1 MSGPCD
7 VLCAGIVVA
16 DHVCAP
22 VDHVPAEGELVLTE
36 AMLLT
41 SGGCAA
47 NAAVALR
54 KMGVAAAVA
63 GRVGDDAFGP
73 IVKEMLAK
81 EKVDTSLLLSS
92 PGQPTSQTMIVNV
105 MGEDRR
111 FIHIFGA
118 NAVFTVADI
127 PFDRVRQ
134 CKVLYIGGY
143 LLMPGMRQN
152 ELMPLFKAAQAAGV
166 KTVLDVGVPGR
177 ADYLHRLDQL
187 LPHVDVF
194 LPNNDEGALIL
205 NEPDPVQQALAFHQ
219 MGAKNAVVTLGGDGA
234 VLVNKDVRVRAGVY
248 PVDYVDGSG
257 SGDAFDA
264 GFICGLLRGLNPID
278 CLKLASALGASC
290 VRGLGTT
297 SSIFSADE
305 CADFQVKHALK
316 VERV

>member
-1 MSGPCD
+1 MNGRSE

-22 VDHVPAEGELVLTE
+22 IDHVPAEGELVLTG

-41 SGGCAA
+41 IGGCAA

-54 KMGVAAAVA
+54 KMGVSAAVV
-63 GRVGDDAFGP
+63 GRVGEDAFGAT
-73 IVKEMLAK
+73 VKQLLDR
-81 EKVDTSLLLSS
+81 EKVDTSLLLTSH
-92 PGQPTSQTMIVNV
+92 GQPTSQTMIINV

-118 NAVFTVADI
+118 NAAFTAADI
-127 PFDRVRQ
+127 PFDRIRH
-134 CKVLYIGGY
+134 CKVLYLGGY

-152 ELMPLFKAAQAAGV
+152 ELVPLFKAAQAAGV
-166 KTVLDVGVPGR
+166 KTVLDVGVPGQ

-187 LPHVDVF
+187 LPYVDVF
-194 LPNNDEGALIL
+194 LPNNDEAAIIL
-205 NEPDPVQQALAFHQ
+205 NDPDPVQQAIAFHR
-219 MGAKNAVVTLGGDGA
+219 MGAKNTVVTLGGDGA
-234 VLVNKDVRVRAGVY
+234 ILVNQEGRYRAGVY
-248 PVDYVDGSG
+248 PVDYIDGSG

-264 GFICGLLRGLNPID
+264 GFICGLLRGLPPVE

-297 SSIFSADE
+297 TSIFDESE
-305 CADFQVKHALK
+305 CADFQTKHALK
-316 VERV
+316 IEKI

>member
-1 MSGPCD
+1 MTGRCD

-22 VDHVPAEGELVLTE
+22 IDHVPAEGELILTQ

-41 SGGCAA
+41 IGGCAA

-54 KMGVAAAVA
+54 KMGITAAVV

-73 IVKEMLAK
+73 IVRQMLDKEQV
-81 EKVDTSLLLSS
+81 ETSLLLSS
-92 PGQPTSQTMIVNV
+92 HGQPTSQTMIINV

-111 FIHIFGA
+111 FVHIFGA
-118 NAVFTVADI
+118 NAAFTAADI

-134 CKVLYIGGY
+134 CKVLYLGGY

-152 ELMPLFKAAQAAGV
+152 ELVPLFKAAQAAGV

-194 LPNNDEGALIL
+194 LPNNDEAALIL
-205 NEPDPVQQALAFHQ
+205 NEPDPIQQAVTFHK

-234 VLVNKDVRVRAGVY
+234 ILVNKETRVRAGVY
-248 PVDYVDGSG
+248 PVDYIDGSG

-264 GFICGLLRGLNPID
+264 GFICGLLRGLNPVD

-297 SSIFSADE
+297 TSIFSSEE
-305 CADFQVKHALK
+305 CAEFQAKHALK
-316 VERV
+316 VEKV